1 MGMRPQR
8 RAQARGDTGALGPLR
23 GRTYAHGRRH
33 CSALRVPPAKEKK
46 SLTAKAAEDTKE
58 TILEPNTEENAK
70 TSPSMEWP
78 HPRRRWTLVKLV
90 MYHPRVAITS
100 LGAVLAD
107 LGLNLLCSLGALGGT
122 AFLRLALRPPRPPR

>member
-8 RAQARGDTGALGPLR
+8 RARARGDTGALGPLR

-78 HPRRRWTLVKLV
+78 HPRRWTPVNLV
-90 MYHPRVAITS
+90 MHHPGVAITP
-100 LGAVLAD
+100 
-107 LGLNLLCSLGALGGT
+107 
-122 AFLRLALRPPRPPR
+122 LALSWRT